1 MGDERA
7 VIRVKLTETVEY
19 RGEFTRDDVVNM
31 MARLPDGSTD
41 PDIAADYAAM
51 PDESLAAEF
60 LTELNNFAGTSD
72 AVYDTIERNNEV
84 VGNQW
89 DLR

>member
-1 MGDERA
+1 M
-7 VIRVKLTETVEY
+7 IRVQLTETVEY
-19 RGEFTRDDVVNM
+19 RGEFTRSEVVNM

-51 PDESLAAEF
+51 SDERLAAEF
-60 LTELNNFAGTSD
+60 LTELKNFGGTSD

-84 VGNQW
+84 VANQW